1 MLGMTDVHDLPLR
14 TAVDHYLVALRVE
27 GAAPTTIETYRSVLA
42 SYLRWATTNAA
53 PTLAD
58 FTLLQVRGYVAH
70 LMGEHVRFAHHHNV
84 RAGGRLSDYT
94 INLHGRVLRTFAA
107 WLAREEYTDQHVLA
121 RFKPLRP
128 RTKPI
133 VPLTPEEFKGM
144 VAALTGPAS
153 LRARGRAMLFLLFDT
168 GIRASELADIRLGDL
183 DLEAGILRVRG
194 KGSQRQRVKWRT
206 VGMGVRAQ
214 RALQQYAFRYR
225 PPAIPVG
232 EERVFLTRHGR
243 RMTRNTVHRFVKRLG
258 RQAGVERA
266 HPHLFR
272 HSTGVAFLR
281 SGGSESVLQR
291 ILGHASREMV
301 EHYMHLADTDVTQL
315 HRRHSPLDH
324 L

>member
-1 MLGMTDVHDLPLR
+1 MLGMSDLHELPLT

-42 SYLRWATTNAA
+42 SYLRWATTTGAA
-53 PTLAD
+53 TLAG
-58 FTLLQVRGYVAH
+58 FTLLQVRAYVAY
-70 LMGEHVRFAHHHNV
+70 LMGEHVRFAHHGHV
-84 RAGGRLSDYT
+84 RPGGRLSDHT
-94 INLHGRVLRTFAA
+94 INLHGRVLRAFAG
-107 WLAREEYTDQHVLA
+107 WLQREEYTERHVLA

-128 RTKPI
+128 ESKPI
-133 VPLTPEEFKGM
+133 EPLTADEFRRL
-144 VAALTGPAS
+144 VAALSGSAR
-153 LRARGRAMLFLLFDT
+153 LRARGRAMLFLMFDT
-168 GIRASELADIRLGDL
+168 GLRASELTAIRLGDV
-183 DLEAGILRVRG
+183 DLEGGVLRVRG
-194 KGSQRQRVKWRT
+194 KGSRRQRVKWRT

-214 RALQQYAFRYR
+214 RALQQYLFRYR

-232 EERVFLTRHGR
+232 EERVFLTRDGR

-258 RQAGVERA
+258 QRAGIARV

-291 ILGHASREMV
+291 ILGHSSREMV